1 MCFYM
6 TIPNFIIKTTFNRIL
21 NLCVIVNV
29 WSWAIL
35 SSSKLVLRQNTNV
48 GCCTNKMVDH
58 DGVFLSVLLY
68 SLSHLKPTFFK
79 KKINPL
85 KITIIS
91 LVIKCVIFFTCS
103 LLTKH
108 IIELFCAFLF
118 KYTCEHKTIIL
129 VASLSLH
136 LDFKNRTQRVLFYKR
151 ERRRN
156 SRAGRRA
163 GSQQKA
169 RACCCPCS
177 SRRMKCISNLFK
189 HGINVLIKIQLL
201 QISWY
206 DHLIFFIRYEVKTSN

>member
-1 MCFYM
+1 MCNCQCLKLGY
-6 TIPNFIIKTTFNRIL
+6 TIQFQVSFATKYQR
-21 NLCVIVNV
+21 
-29 WSWAIL
+29 
-35 SSSKLVLRQNTNV
+35 R
-48 GCCTNKMVDH
+48 
-58 DGVFLSVLLY
+58 LLY
-68 SLSHLKPTFFK
+68 KQNGGSWWFFSFSPSIQFITFKTNIFP

-136 LDFKNRTQRVLFYKR
+136 LDFKNRTQRVLLYKR

-163 GSQQKA
+163 GSQKKA
-169 RACCCPCS
+169 RVCCCPSS
-177 SRRMKCISNLFK
+177 SRHMKCISNLFK